1 VSRLRAQLRS
11 RRGLAVVLAAAV
23 LVAAG
28 VAFAASSGEDVDPA
42 DARFA
47 RLCRERG
54 GEPSLAPGSGDY
66 VKDARKCEVRYG
78 GHTYEMYALTAE
90 GFDEREA
97 ADQRRSCA
105 LLARQEKD
113 IPGAP
118 RRRVFHPDTAICEA
132 VD

>member
-1 VSRLRAQLRS
+1 VTGLPDRLPS
-11 RRGLAVVLAAAV
+11 RRGLAVLLAAAVV

-28 VAFAASSGEDVDPA
+28 VALAVRSSGGDPVDERFAA
-42 DARFA
+42 
-47 RLCRERG
+47 LCRERG
-54 GEPSLAPGSGDY
+54 GTPVLAPGSGDY
-66 VKDARKCEVRYG
+66 VKDARSCRVRYG
-78 GHTYEMYALTAE
+78 RNTYEMYALEAD

-113 IPGAP
+113 IAGAP
-118 RRRVFHPDTAICEA
+118 KRRIFHPRTGICER